1 MPMPLFDSHT
11 HRMDAPIGY
20 AVINLPMSLLEH
32 PELFHP
38 DEGRLYSAGIHPLYE
53 GDWEQALRALHWM
66 AEHSQLYA
74 IGECGLDHRN
84 RETLAGQCSFFERQ
98 MLLADSLC
106 LPLIIHCVGC
116 WDVLL
121 RLNKLHPPTAPR
133 MVHGFRGKPELASQL
148 LSAGFDLSFGPHFNA
163 RSYMLCPPERRRIE
177 SDDTG
182 LSIEMVTERQNE
194 WLRRACSMG
203 NH

>member
-11 HRMDAPIGY
+11 HRMDAPIGS
-20 AVINLPMSLLEH
+20 AIINLPMSLIEH
-32 PELFHP
+32 PELFRP

-53 GDWEQALRALHWM
+53 GDWEQALHNLQLM
-66 AEHSQLYA
+66 AGKGLLCA

-84 RETLAGQCSFFERQ
+84 RETLDRQCRFFERQ
-98 MLLADSLC
+98 MLLADQAG

-121 RLNKLHPPTAPR
+121 RLNKLHHPTAPR
-133 MVHGFRGKPELASQL
+133 MVHGFRGKPELALQL
-148 LSAGFDLSFGPHFNA
+148 LSAGFDLSFGPKFNA
-163 RSYMLCPPERRRIE
+163 HSYLLCPPERRRIE
-177 SDDTG
+177 TDDTG
-182 LSIEMVTERQNE
+182 LTVEMVAERQNE
-194 WLRRACSMG
+194 RLRRACSTG

>member
-1 MPMPLFDSHT
+1 MPLFDSHT
-11 HRMDAPIGY
+11 HRMDAPIGC

-32 PELFHP
+32 PELFLP

-53 GDWEQALRALHWM
+53 GDWELALQGLQLM
-66 AEHSQLYA
+66 AGKGLLCA

-84 RETLAGQCSFFERQ
+84 RETLDQQCRFFERQ
-98 MLLADSLC
+98 MLLADQSG

-121 RLNKLHPPTAPR
+121 RLNKLHPPTASR

-148 LSAGFDLSFGPHFNA
+148 LSAGFDLSFGPYFNA

-177 SDDTG
+177 TDDTG
-182 LSIEMVTERQNE
+182 LSIEMVAERQNE